1 VNSNDADIQDF
12 ETRLRGELR
21 RRADQLVLD
30 NVPPGFRPPGRRHRG
45 PVLGAVVAGA
55 LVAIALV
62 AALVTNHFGSSSAT
76 HLRTQ
81 SSVPTTGQVGQ
92 LSPLHFTITLPA
104 TRLRAAQNL
113 PDTAVTPASDTTFAA
128 VTYRLPGELRPP
140 IVHATLARTS
150 DQALPSDPQHHPL
163 YHALNVAGRS
173 GYVVWLGHDIADL
186 VVQVGDAHIL
196 DLSSWGLT
204 QDQLINAASSAVV
217 HSDTS
222 FELPGLPAGLQATD
236 AAPSS
241 VHGGSRAEFSTPA
254 GSVDLYDYSRGLGT
268 SLGVLLYPGSG
279 TQLGLTTIEQVSVD
293 GTRGLLRI
301 DRLESPN
308 SSAGVQPLNFQ
319 AVWEPVSDQSGELNG
334 NASNTTAISDIL
346 NALTPIDDKTWQD
359 MVTRCPW
366 PTRVG
371 TDTTNHC

>member
-1 VNSNDADIQDF
+1 VNSNDTDIQDF

-30 NVPPGFRPPGRRHRG
+30 NVPPGFRPPGRRHHG

-186 VVQVGDAHIL
+186 VVRVGDAHIL

-204 QDQLINAASSAVV
+204 QDELINAASSAVV

-222 FELPGLPAGLQATD
+222 FELPGLPAGLRATD

-241 VHGGSRAEFSTPA
+241 VH
-254 GSVDLYDYSRGLGT
+254 
-268 SLGVLLYPGSG
+268 
-279 TQLGLTTIEQVSVD
+279 
-293 GTRGLLRI
+293 
-301 DRLESPN
+301 
-308 SSAGVQPLNFQ
+308 
-319 AVWEPVSDQSGELNG
+319 
-334 NASNTTAISDIL
+334 
-346 NALTPIDDKTWQD
+346 
-359 MVTRCPW
+359 
-366 PTRVG
+366 
-371 TDTTNHC
+371 